1 MSATWTQEQIL
12 ALAPDASSAK
22 NGVALATS
30 RKWSSLGCNEK
41 AAWGDCQGSGK
52 SPYKTQIDLTEPA
65 FKCSCPSRKFPCK
78 HGIALFLL
86 LVNEKQLFTQNSPP
100 EWVCDWLEARTQR
113 QAKKEEKVKTEEK
126 TKKEADP
133 EAQAKRAAKRFNK
146 VTAGMQDLEVWLRDL
161 VSNGL
166 AAAQERPY
174 SFWDDAAARLVD
186 AQASGVARLVKEM
199 GSISHSGTG
208 WQERLLSQ
216 LGRVYLLIE
225 AFKGLES
232 LPIPVQADIRTQIGF
247 SQNQQ
252 ELSTKQG
259 VNDSWLILGQSLGE
273 EDRLK
278 IQRTWLLGK
287 QTQQTALI
295 INFAHGSQPLDTSL
309 VPGSCI
315 NAELVFF
322 ESAYPLR
329 AIVKTREDIV
339 TQIDTISGYSN
350 ISNMVR
356 EYSQALAKNPWLEQF
371 PAAMN
376 RIIPLKQN
384 DSWFIRDEEKRLL
397 PVKSRFKNNWQLL
410 AISGGYPIDI
420 FGEWDGESFSP
431 VSVWVNNQY
440 FSLPCSAW

>member
-22 NGVALATS
+22 NGRTLATS
-30 RKWSSLGCNEK
+30 RKWSSLGCSEK
-41 AAWGDCQGSGK
+41 AAWGYCQGSGK
-52 SPYKTQIDLTEPA
+52 EPYKTQIDLTEPA

-86 LVNEKQLFTQNSPP
+86 FVNEKQLFTENSPP
-100 EWVCDWLEARTQR
+100 EWVYDWLEARSQR
-113 QAKKEEKVKTEEK
+113 QVKKEAKVKTEEK
-126 TKKEADP
+126 IKKEADP
-133 EAQAKRAAKRFNK
+133 QAQAKRAAKRFDK

-166 AAAQERPY
+166 AAAQERPL

-186 AQASGVARLVKEM
+186 AQASGVARLVREM
-199 GSISHSGTG
+199 GSISHSGMG

-216 LGRVYLLIE
+216 LGRVYLLTE
-225 AFKGLES
+225 AFKSLES
-232 LPIPVQADIRTQIGF
+232 LPIEVQADIRTQIGF

-259 VNDSWLILGQSLGE
+259 VNDSWLILGQSLAE
-273 EDRLK
+273 EDRLRV
-278 IQRTWLLGK
+278 QRNWLLGK
-287 QTQQTALI
+287 QTQQKALI
-295 INFAHGSQPLDTSL
+295 LNFAHGKQPLDISL

-329 AIVKTREDIV
+329 AIVKNREDEF
-339 TQIDTISGYSN
+339 TQIDTMPGYSN
-350 ISNMVR
+350 ISNMIK
-356 EYSQALAKNPWLEQF
+356 EYSQALAKNPWIEQF
-371 PAAMN
+371 PAPMN
-376 RIIPLKQN
+376 QVIPIKQN
-384 DSWFIRDEEKRLL
+384 DSWFIRDEDKHLL

-410 AISGGYPIDI
+410 ALSGGYPIDI
-420 FGEWDGESFSP
+420 FGEWDGEYFLP
-431 VSVWVNNQY
+431 VSVWVDNRYVN
-440 FSLPCSAW
+440 FGNG